1 QLVNSESVIESLSQA
16 SETHQAGSLKDGYD
30 SLKSFTDAT
39 QNSVSGAA
47 SGGSS
52 GNTAGGGTGN
62 ANAFKEPIILFATPA
77 GIAMSTQKS

>member
-16 SETHQAGSLKDGYD
+16 SETHQAESLKDGYD

-39 QNSVSGAA
+39 QNSVSG
-47 SGGSS
+47 GGSG

-62 ANAFKEPIILFATPA
+62 ANAFKEPILLFATPA